1 MHYTPNEIYD
11 LQVDAQQSLG
21 ENFILRVFTADGESY
36 VSLPKLAFQKH
47 TSELPATIPCRIK
60 GIRED
65 GLPIVAHDIRGYVF
79 NLYEA
84 VFRNHGTIECE
95 VTMVPENPAEEPYSV
110 RDRNGIYYNLF
121 EPEAILTRGQRVRCK
136 FMRLTPR
143 FFSMALVDD
152 GAKMPFFTPEELM
165 ADAGVQ
171 RETARFII
179 GHILTLPEFS
189 AVREEINAR
198 VSRWPLTAA
207 TVVRRH
213 LNEWFSHAR
222 LSRNNGITT
231 ALIDAVRNTL
241 LYLLEGSAYLNAVTS
256 EQRRSTQQQ
265 LTEIV
270 ESLEPYSEAL
280 ELIRAGMQDVFVAS
294 VFDKLEKSGYLYHP
308 SMQFGVLMLI
318 FREQPDRVRSY
329 LNRIFESIFGRDL
342 ANWKREPFRSAF
354 VEQFEMYIRQSRK
367 EIDALPIADTREQ
380 KNSLETIIIAI
391 ALQLLLSDDPRRF
404 SRNRSLLYRY
414 ISLLR
419 PLQSEALLSK
429 SFLTLMGAQLPEHLT
444 YEGLRQPMMM
454 MTQATVMPDGDILS
468 RLEGIH
474 FYSTP
479 AVEFTVS
486 KDGLVLERKN
496 ALRERV
502 IPDGLMNWLSPQIY
516 TPGIRSMSATKL
528 RRLADRQLWWNEIEQ
543 SLFETAGN
551 SVESQELE
559 RAKVDE
565 EVWIV
570 IDSVSNAYDNDP
582 IFNCRI
588 RMDGKEEGSGILRR
602 SEIVTYNLKMPSELS
617 YRTAGGE
624 QLGFYARVIEVNSD
638 GNYVFSLKDEVNS
651 YIHNELNYEDEY
663 VAVVT
668 GSNPMGYSA
677 ICNNGIGL
685 YLINDGSVDCQ
696 AGDLVRF
703 KLRSGNMMGNIFGY
717 ITETNLDPALQFSKA
732 SAFEHLMNA
741 IGIAPGEEDGAE
753 ENEDNFRDTDEII
766 TPDDMREII
775 EILRFSA
782 LAQRDLITAYD
793 YLRYARML
801 ALLIEDMK
809 LSTALGTHAALLSQ
823 HQYYATNNRIEPEI
837 LDSLRA
843 DSRSNPLLSMIFH
856 RLEIVSWLGRDD
868 HNAELYATTLNPESD
883 LEGALARMV
892 LSFNMLS
899 DDDASENA
907 VCAGLREN
915 IKNKLNINS
924 EKKNGKYYGSE
935 SKYLEFKTSIVF
947 PATGAG
953 TDPQPNPEQQ
963 QFHILS
969 RIAGLLN
976 AAGGRLYIGVNN
988 DGYAVGLHD
997 DFKYFERHR
1006 AQLGSRLMS
1015 INNVDNL
1022 CVFIE
1027 NLIHETFGAK
1037 VSRKIEVC
1045 ADQET
1050 DKAVIQI
1057 KVEQS
1062 LEPVLVDGRLFVR
1075 QSGQA
1080 TREYHGEDI
1089 QEFIKE
1095 RAAQRAEQSAA
1106 MQAALAVE
1114 EPLPEKP
1121 SEATAPEVPQAVE
1134 EEKGPVQRIQLRM
1147 SRWKPNILHEY
1158 DAEYVEPFG
1167 YIYFTGENTLTY
1179 SKQDLYLEQ
1188 DPDSRGVLIIPHELK
1203 DGFLVLAFKGE
1214 KVVKIPL
1221 AEIYERGDNIA
1232 ATHNA
1237 DNELQFV
1244 AVASKDDGLLS
1255 VVADNSGTLWKRA
1268 FSLAQIENGHLN
1280 TVPKRLLDAS
1290 VNHTVAWE
1298 IIDSGAMENFSDC
1311 LSEKGGTRKI
1321 GSSLRVRESEPRA
1334 EEKISELSY
1343 TCAPSR

>member
-21 ENFILRVFTADGESY
+21 DNFILRVLTADGEAY

-47 TSELPATIPCRIK
+47 SQELPASIPCRIK

-65 GLPIVAHDIRGYVF
+65 GLPIVAHDIRGYVYS
-79 NLYEA
+79 LYLN
-84 VFRNHGTIECE
+84 VFRNHGSIECE

-110 RDRNGIYYNLF
+110 RDRNGIYYNLL
-121 EPEAILTRGQRVRCK
+121 EPEAILSRGQRVRCK

-143 FFSMALVDD
+143 YFSMALVDD
-152 GAKMPFFTPEELM
+152 GANMPFISPENLM
-165 ADAGVQ
+165 EEAGVQ
-171 RETARFII
+171 GETARFIKD
-179 GHILTLPEFS
+179 HILTLPEFS
-189 AVREEINAR
+189 AVREEINSK
-198 VSRWPLTAA
+198 VSRWPITAA
-207 TVVRRH
+207 NVVRRQ

-222 LSRNNGITT
+222 LSRNNRITT
-231 ALIDAVRNTL
+231 NLIDAARKTL
-241 LYLLEGSAYLNAVTS
+241 LYLLEGSAFLNAVSS
-256 EQRRSTQQQ
+256 EQRRAIQQQ

-270 ESLEPYSEAL
+270 ESLAPYSEAL
-280 ELIRAGMQDVFVAS
+280 ELISAGTQDVFVAS

-308 SMQFGVLMLI
+308 AMQFGVLMLI

-329 LNRIFESIFGRDL
+329 LNRIFESIYGRDL

-380 KNSLETIIIAI
+380 KNTLETIIIAI
-391 ALQLLLSDDPRRF
+391 ALQLLLSEDPDRYT
-404 SRNRSLLYRY
+404 RNRSLLYRY

-429 SFLTLMGAQLPEHLT
+429 SFLSLMGARMPEHLT

-454 MTQATVMPDGDILS
+454 MTQATVLPDGDVLS
-468 RLEGIH
+468 RLESIH
-474 FYSTP
+474 SYTTP

-486 KDGLVLERKN
+486 KEGLSLERRN
-496 ALRERV
+496 APRERV
-502 IPDGLMNWLSPQIY
+502 IPDGLMNWLTPQIY

-528 RRLADRQLWWNEIEQ
+528 KRLADRQLWWNEIEQ
-543 SLFETAGN
+543 SLFENTVN
-551 SVESQELE
+551 PVEEQEIE

-570 IDSVSNAYDNDP
+570 IDSVTNPYDNDP
-582 IFNCRI
+582 VFNCRI
-588 RMDGKEEGSGILRR
+588 RMDGKEEGKGTLRR
-602 SEIVTYNLKMPSELS
+602 SEIVTYNLKLPTELS
-617 YRTAGGE
+617 YRTADGE
-624 QLGFYARVIEVNSD
+624 QLGFYARVKEID
-638 GNYVFSLKDEVNS
+638 AAGNYVFSLKDEVNS
-651 YIHNELNYEDEY
+651 YIHNELNFEDEY

-685 YLINDGSVDCQ
+685 YLLNDGTVDCQ

-703 KLRSGNMMGNIFGY
+703 KLRSGHMMGNIFGY
-717 ITETNLDPALQFSKA
+717 ITEAKIDPALQFSKA
-732 SAFEHLMNA
+732 SAFEHLMNS
-741 IGIAPGEEDGAE
+741 IGIAPGDGDGTEETEED
-753 ENEDNFRDTDEII
+753 FRDSDEIL
-766 TPDDMREII
+766 TSDDMREII

-793 YLRYARML
+793 YLRYARLM
-801 ALLIEDMK
+801 ALLIEDEK

-843 DSRSNPLLSMIFH
+843 DSRSNPLLNMIFH

-868 HNAELYATTLNPESD
+868 HNAELYATTQNPESD

-892 LSFNMLS
+892 LSFNMLR
-899 DDDASENA
+899 DDDGAEST

-924 EKKNGKYYGSE
+924 EKKAGKYYGSE

-953 TDPQPNPEQQ
+953 TEPQPNPEAQ

-976 AAGGRLYIGVNN
+976 SAGGRLYLGVNN

-997 DFKYFERHR
+997 DFKYYERHR
-1006 AQLGSRLMS
+1006 AQLGNRLMS
-1015 INNVDNL
+1015 INNGDNL

-1037 VSRKIEVC
+1037 VSRKIEVS
-1045 ADQET
+1045 ADDET
-1050 DKAVIQI
+1050 DKVVIQI

-1062 LEPVLVDGRLFVR
+1062 LDPVLIDGRLFVR

-1080 TREYHGEDI
+1080 TREYHGADI
-1089 QEFIKE
+1089 QEFINE
-1095 RAAQRAEQSAA
+1095 RAAQRAEQTAV
-1106 MQAALAVE
+1106 MQETQAVE
-1114 EPLPEKP
+1114 EPQPVKP
-1121 SEATAPEVPQAVE
+1121 VTVTPAPEPKPVQE
-1134 EEKGPVQRIQLRM
+1134 EEGPAQRTQLQL
-1147 SRWKPNILHEY
+1147 SRWRPNALHEY
-1158 DAEYVEPFG
+1158 DADYVEPFG
-1167 YIYFTGENTLTY
+1167 YLYFTGENTLSF

-1203 DGFLVLAFKGE
+1203 DGLLLMAFKGE
-1214 KVVKIPL
+1214 KVIKIPL

-1232 ATHNA
+1232 LSHNA

-1255 VVADNSGTLWKRA
+1255 VVADNNGTLWKRA
-1268 FSLAQIENGHLN
+1268 FPLAQIENGHLN
-1280 TVPKRLLDAS
+1280 SVPKRLLDAA
-1290 VNHTVAWE
+1290 VNHSVAWE
-1298 IIDSGAMENFSDC
+1298 VIDGSAMENFSDC
-1311 LSEKGGTRKI
+1311 MSEKVGARKI
-1321 GSSLRVRESEPRA
+1321 GSSLRVREGDERA
-1334 EEKISELSY
+1334 AEKIKELSAI
-1343 TCAPSR
+1343 CAPAR